1 MYLTPLP
8 HIDLV
13 GDVTDTDCS
22 AQNGSIRSRSCF
34 EDFQTSN
41 VCVWVLFLL
50 SPHSIP
56 FRDDS
61 LKSMHG
67 T

>member
-8 HIDLV
+8 HIGLV

-22 AQNGSIRSRSCF
+22 AQNGSTRSRSCF
-34 EDFQTSN
+34 EDFQTSML
-41 VCVWVLFLL
+41 CVWVLFLL

-56 FRDDS
+56 FRDAS
-61 LKSMHG
+61 LVSIPG
-67 T
+67 A